1 MVSTVARIL
10 VVEDEVMINELIVD
24 NLTLVG
30 HKCVSAYDGEEALA
44 IIGNTLL
51 DLIILDV
58 MLPKA
63 SGFDIIKEIKNVPV
77 IFLTAKGGLNDRL
90 RGLSLGADDYILKP
104 FEMSELLARVKVVLR
119 RTKRD
124 EMLLHIDNIMVD
136 FESRR
141 VFKDGKEVELT
152 PKEFEILDT
161 LITNRNITLTREQII
176 SLVWSFDYDGDTNR
190 IIDVYIRQLK
200 KKLDL
205 QNRIKSIYGVGY
217 RFEL

>member
-141 VFKDGKEVELT
+141 VFKEGKEVELT
-152 PKEFEILDT
+152 PKEFDILDT

-190 IIDVYIRQLK
+190 IIDVYVRQLK